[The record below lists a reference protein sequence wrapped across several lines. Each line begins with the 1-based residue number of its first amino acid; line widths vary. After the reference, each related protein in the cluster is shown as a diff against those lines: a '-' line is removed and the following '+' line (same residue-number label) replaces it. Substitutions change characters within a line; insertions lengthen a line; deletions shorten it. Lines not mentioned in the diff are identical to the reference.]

1 MNKRDAEILRNYEK
15 SSTHNL
21 YEAYGRFS
29 NRKAEVWKYC
39 EQLCGKHGGKGLKI
53 LGANTSFFSAG
64 FLFTDEDGNECL
76 MYITHANDRK
86 IVLERKDG
94 SNDGK

>member
-1 MNKRDAEILRNYEK
+1 MNKRDMEILRNYEK

-29 NRKAEVWKYC
+29 NRKAEAWRYC
-39 EQLCGKHGGKGLKI
+39 EALCKANDGKGLKV
-53 LGANTSFFSAG
+53 LGANTNFFSAG
-64 FLFTDEDGNECL
+64 SLFTDEDGNECL

-86 IVLERKDG
+86 IVLKRKDG